1 MSLTLT
7 FYSVPRSPVLFIKQG
22 KYHTPNPKEQFRHKE
37 IYTLTVFLPIFQS
50 HLPFSNKGPS
60 PYFHVG
66 KKKKTHLI
74 LSIQYTFFDC
84 LLHCGIAWQWR
95 MKQLADFQGPM
106 RQGTGRSSSCSDH
119 TVTHV
124 HGGPASLLSEGSP
137 RACWCTAHWKDMK
150 T

>member
-66 KKKKTHLI
+66 KKKTHLI

-95 MKQLADFQGPM
+95 TKQLADFQGSM

-119 TVTHV
+119 TVAHV